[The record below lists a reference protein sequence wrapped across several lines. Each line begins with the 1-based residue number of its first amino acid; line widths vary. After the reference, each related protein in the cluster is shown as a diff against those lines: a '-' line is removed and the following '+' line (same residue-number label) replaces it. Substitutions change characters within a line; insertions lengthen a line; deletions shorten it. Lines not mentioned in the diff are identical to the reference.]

1 MNDMRPRYAGQEC
14 LEVRMCPMSTIERFP
29 DYLSYVIL
37 LSLGAAQG
45 DFQGDFWAH
54 SSSFDINSL
63 AISHTNLKLGILI
76 LENCTLNPDYVSP
89 M

>member
-14 LEVRMCPMSTIERFP
+14 LEVRMCPTSTIERFP

-37 LSLGAAQG
+37 LSEGAAQA
-45 DFQGDFWAH
+45 DFRGDFWGY
-54 SSSFDINSL
+54 SSNFDINSL
-63 AISHTNLKLGILI
+63 AISDTNLKLGILI
-76 LENCTLNPDYVSP
+76 IESCTLNPDYVSP